1 MNEEILVLE
10 RESDAP
16 AEWRNN
22 VIYERDGRGRVV
34 EVVVHDDEEVDE
46 NAAND

>member
-1 MNEEILVLE
+1 MNEEIFELE

-16 AEWRNN
+16 AEWQSN
-22 VIYERDGRGRVV
+22 VIYERDGKGRMV
-34 EVVVHDDEEVDE
+34 EVVVLDDEEVDE